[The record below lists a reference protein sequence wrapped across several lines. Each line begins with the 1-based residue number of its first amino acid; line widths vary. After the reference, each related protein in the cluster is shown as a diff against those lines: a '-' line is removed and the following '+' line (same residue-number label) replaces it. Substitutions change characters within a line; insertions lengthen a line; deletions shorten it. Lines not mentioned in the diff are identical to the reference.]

1 MIEISEREKFLLDL
15 QGFLHV
21 ENVLTPEE
29 VQVLNDAVDAHQD
42 EYREDPK
49 MYGGGMLGT
58 KDRRS
63 ITGMLTWEQP
73 HCQPF
78 RDLIAHP
85 KLVPYLNTVFG
96 RGWRMDS
103 EPLLLVSTKGSGGHG
118 LHGFTNRN
126 FNPSYYYTY
135 TNGEIR
141 AGQTVFQLQ
150 LRDIEPDQ
158 GGLAVIPGSHKAN
171 FKCPEDIM
179 LYEADRQAVYQVA
192 SKAGDLV
199 LFFEATIH
207 GSLPWTA
214 DYDRRSLLYRYNPK
228 SLQSGG
234 GLGETR
240 LPEWIDELTEAQ
252 RAAVEPPY
260 MGNRPLI
267 EDDGFSVVQPGQEP
281 IPHIPRSVAERGY

>member
-29 VQVLNDAVDAHQD
+29 VQALNDALDAHQG

-58 KDRRS
+58 KGRRS

-126 FNPSYYYTY
+126 FNASYYYTY

-150 LRDIEPDQ
+150 LRDIEPGQ

-179 LYEADRQAVYQVA
+179 LYEADQQAVHQVA
-192 SKAGDLV
+192 GRAGDLV

-207 GSLPWTA
+207 GSLPWIA
-214 DYDRRSLLYRYNPK
+214 DYDRRSLLYRYNPNC
-228 SLQSGG
+228 LQSGG

-260 MGNRPLI
+260 MSNRPLI

-281 IPHIPRSVAERGY
+281 MPHIPRSVTERGY

>member
-29 VQVLNDAVDAHQD
+29 VQALNEAVDAHQD
-42 EYREDPK
+42 EYKEDSK
-49 MYGGGMLGT
+49 MYGGGMLGS
-58 KDRRS
+58 KDRRTIQS
-63 ITGMLTWEQP
+63 MLTWEQP

-78 RDLIAHP
+78 RNLIAHP
-85 KLVPYLNTVFG
+85 KLVPYLNSVFG

-103 EPLLLVSTKGSGGHG
+103 EPLLITSTQGAGGHG
-118 LHGFTNRN
+118 LHGFTSRH
-126 FNPSYYYTY
+126 FDPSYYYTY
-135 TNGEIR
+135 TNGEMR
-141 AGQTVFQLQ
+141 AGQTVFQFQ
-150 LRDIEPDQ
+150 LRDIESGQ

-179 LYEADRQAVYQVA
+179 LYEADQQAVHQVA

-207 GSLPWTA
+207 GSLPWMA

-228 SLQSGG
+228 CLQSSS
-234 GLGETR
+234 GLGQTQ
-240 LPEWIDELTEAQ
+240 LPEWIGELTEAQ

-260 MGNRPLI
+260 MSNRPLI
-267 EDDGFSVVQPGQEP
+267 EDDGSSVVQPGQEP
-281 IPHIPRSVAERGY
+281 VPHIPRSVAERGY